1 MDAEL
6 EYFRQK
12 EQLKQERINR
22 KVETTPSEA
31 APTEET
37 TKITFAQRFNEFQHS
52 FKNLFNFFL

>member
-1 MDAEL
+1 
-6 EYFRQK
+6 
-12 EQLKQERINR
+12 
-22 KVETTPSEA
+22 VETTPSEA